1 MLSDESH
8 FCWKIVVY
16 HLEHSGQKFMYYI
29 NEFLWI
35 QIIQVHSVPSAQG
48 ICVFLE
54 KKKKKKKDNKNM
66 VICYLRYHLRYPKWQ
81 EEYKNMGLFWGVNTS
96 QKKMFNYYYE

>member
-54 KKKKKKKDNKNM
+54 KKKKKKG
-66 VICYLRYHLRYPKWQ
+66 Q
-81 EEYKNMGLFWGVNTS
+81 
-96 QKKMFNYYYE
+96 